1 MRLLFAHE
9 KFGAFAGAEANAWH
23 TAAALKRR
31 GHVVGLLHGPG
42 TGKGEDAWREVFDP
56 RFAFDPAQPAAAVA
70 AAVAAF
76 GPEAI
81 YVHNLTG
88 SAVAGSLLA
97 TGIPLVRMIH
107 DHQLTCMRG
116 YKYHFFNRGICT
128 RAVSPYC
135 IFPCGASIARDREGW
150 LPVKWVGYGE
160 HKRTL
165 ELHRNFNR
173 LIVAS
178 TYMQDELVGNGFD
191 RSRIEI
197 HPPVPPPASIRDG
210 ASFGPRNLLVY
221 AGQIARGKGVDVLL
235 ESLAL
240 VRVPFECVILGDG
253 HHRPHCERLCREL
266 GLADRVFFHGYLPQA
281 RVAEYYREASAAVL
295 SSVWPEPFG
304 AVGLEAMHHGLP
316 VVAFDAGA
324 IREWLRDGENGL
336 LAPWMDREGFA
347 ERVEFLLLDKARA
360 RRLGER
366 ARELAGQQYDFTRY
380 IDGIENLLTR
390 VRTGSPE
397 PAA

>member
-9 KFGAFAGAEANAWH
+9 KFGSFAGAESNAWH

-31 GHVVGLLHGPG
+31 GHVVGLLHGPA
-42 TGKGEDAWREVFDP
+42 TGQGEDAWREVFDP
-56 RFAFDPAQPAAAVA
+56 RFSLDPEPVAAVA

-81 YVHNLTG
+81 YVHNLGG
-88 SAVAGSLLA
+88 SAVTETLLG
-97 TGIPLVRMIH
+97 TGVPLVRMIH

-116 YKYHFFNRGICT
+116 YKYHVLNRWICT
-128 RAVSPYC
+128 RAFSPFC
-135 IFPCGASIARDREGW
+135 LFPCGASLARDREGF

-165 ELHRNFNR
+165 ELHRHFHR

-178 TYMQDELVGNGFD
+178 AYMQDELIRNGFD
-191 RSRIEI
+191 PARIEI
-197 HPPVPPPASIRDG
+197 HPPVPPPAGVRAG
-210 ASFGPRNLLVY
+210 ATFGPRNLLVY

-235 ESLAL
+235 EALAL
-240 VRVPFECVILGDG
+240 VRVPFECAILGDG
-253 HHRPHCERLCREL
+253 HHRPYCERLCREL
-266 GLADRVFFHGYLPQA
+266 GLTDRVHFHGYLPQA
-281 RVAEYYREASAAVL
+281 RVAEYYRDASAAVL

-347 ERVEFLLLDKARA
+347 RRIEFLLLDKARA

-366 ARELAGQQYDFTRY
+366 ARELVARQYDFSRY
-380 IDGIENLLTR
+380 IDGIENLLAR
-390 VRTGSPE
+390 VRTGSP
-397 PAA
+397 ASA